1 LHSYSTNAKDRE
13 TIPLWLAAGSVALA
27 LALPAVTKAIHFEIP
42 WWVDAPS
49 VMGFYAILY
58 KVFNEFLWK
67 KKLFKKMSLSSI
79 PNLEGTWVGKVH
91 SSHNGGTTTDEIII
105 YIHQNWTEIAIKI
118 DAGNSRSCSTMAAV
132 NTLDACDSTLKYEY
146 INDPAGQS
154 VNTMNSH
161 RGLVNLTLTPDE
173 KELKGEYFTGR
184 GRQTFGDMDFV
195 RVSFD
200 RLPRD
205 KAILKYR
212 P

>member
-1 LHSYSTNAKDRE
+1 
-13 TIPLWLAAGSVALA
+13 
-27 LALPAVTKAIHFEIP
+27 
-42 WWVDAPS
+42 
-49 VMGFYAILY
+49 
-58 KVFNEFLWK
+58 
-67 KKLFKKMSLSSI
+67 
-79 PNLEGTWVGKVH
+79 
-91 SSHNGGTTTDEIII
+91 
-105 YIHQNWTEIAIKI
+105 
-118 DAGNSRSCSTMAAV
+118 
-132 NTLDACDSTLKYEY
+132 
-146 INDPAGQS
+146 
-154 VNTMNSH
+154 MNSH